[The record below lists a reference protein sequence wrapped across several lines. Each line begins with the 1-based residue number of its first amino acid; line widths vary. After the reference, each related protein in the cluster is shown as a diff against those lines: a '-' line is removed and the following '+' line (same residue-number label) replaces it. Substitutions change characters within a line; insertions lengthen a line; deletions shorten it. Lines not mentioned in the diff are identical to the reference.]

1 MTDPVLFETQGAIAV
16 LTLNRPAARNAVDV
30 VLGDALRAAVDRIE
44 GDPAIRV
51 GVLCGAGPVFCA
63 GMDLKAFAAGA
74 GDAILNGPG
83 GLGGLVRRRRT
94 RPLIAAVHGP
104 ALAGGF
110 ELALACDLIVAGP
123 GARFG
128 LPEPRRGLIAGA
140 GGVFRLAARIP
151 PHRAAEILLTGRVI
165 DADEAW
171 SLGLVSRRT
180 DDADPRAAALALAA
194 EIVDGAP
201 LSTAAT
207 LALMGAA
214 ERAAEPA
221 LWAENDRLLWPVAE
235 SGDAREG
242 AAAFAERRPPRWQ
255 GS

>member
-1 MTDPVLFETQGAIAV
+1 MNDPILFETQGAVAV
-16 LTLNRPAARNAVDV
+16 LTLNRPEARNAVDAA
-30 VLGDALRAAVDRIE
+30 LGDALRAAVDRIE
-44 GDPAIRV
+44 GDPDIRV

-63 GMDLKAFAAGA
+63 GMDLRAFAAGA

-83 GLGGLVRRRRT
+83 GLGGLVRRQRT
-94 RPLIAAVHGP
+94 KPLIAAVHGP

-151 PHRAAEILLTGRVI
+151 PQRAAEILLTGRI
-165 DADEAW
+165 LDRDEAW

-180 DDADPRAAALALAA
+180 EDADPRDAALSLAA
-194 EIVDGAP
+194 EIAECAP
-201 LSTAAT
+201 LSIAAT
-207 LALMGAA
+207 LTLMAAA

-221 LWAENDRLLWPVAE
+221 LWAENDRLLAPVAA
-235 SGDAREG
+235 SADAREG
-242 AAAFAERRPPRWQ
+242 ALAFAERRPPRWQ
-255 GS
+255 GR